1 MRIILTTTALALL
14 AACGTPQEQCIR
26 EGTRDLRVLNG
37 LITQTQGN
45 LNRGYGLE
53 EYEDIEVVR
62 RTCEGETEDG
72 AQFEYRCDT
81 TETVTRTRPIA
92 IDLNAER
99 AKLESLL
106 QQRER
111 AAAQAQ
117 ATAEQCRAIY
127 PE

>member
-1 MRIILTTTALALL
+1 MRTKVTLAALALL
-14 AACGTPQEQCIR
+14 AACATPQEQCIR
-26 EGTRDLRVLNG
+26 DGTRDLRVLNG
-37 LITQTQGN
+37 LISQTQGN
-45 LNRGYGLE
+45 LNRGYALE

-81 TETVTRTRPIA
+81 TETVTRTRPVA

-99 AKLESLL
+99 AKLQSLL
-106 QQRER
+106 EQRER

-117 ATAEQCRAIY
+117 ATADQCRAIY